1 MRNEFQYKVKE
12 FSSSVSQSL
21 LLEILA
27 LNQENTP
34 EVGSLASIKE
44 LQNSVT
50 QSSNN
55 YYISLNDT
63 VIAFMICFRE
73 RSNYHSDNYKF
84 FSKKENKFLY
94 VDRIAIKDTYRRKG
108 IAKNLYSII
117 EMQANVESIPLCCEV
132 NTIPLNEIS
141 IRFHQD
147 FGFSQVGENDF
158 IDHSVAYFQK

>member
-12 FSSSVSQSL
+12 FSSSVSQAL
-21 LLEILA
+21 LLQIFA

-34 EVGSLASIKE
+34 EVGSLASTKE
-44 LQNSVT
+44 LQNLVT

-73 RSNYHSDNYKF
+73 RSSYHSDNYKF

-117 EMQANVESIPLCCEV
+117 EMQANAESIPLCCEV
-132 NTIPLNEIS
+132 NKIPLNEIS
-141 IRFHQD
+141 IKFHQD

>member
-12 FSSSVSQSL
+12 FSSSDSQAL
-21 LLEILA
+21 LLEILT

-34 EVGSLASIKE
+34 EVGILASIKE
-44 LQNSVT
+44 LRNLVT

-73 RSNYHSDNYKF
+73 RSSYHSDNYKF

-117 EMQANVESIPLCCEV
+117 EMQANATSIPLCCEV

-141 IRFHQD
+141 IKFHQD

>member
-12 FSSSVSQSL
+12 FSSSVSQAL

-34 EVGSLASIKE
+34 EVGSLGSIKE
-44 LQNSVT
+44 LQNLVT

-73 RSNYHSDNYKF
+73 RSSYHSDNYKF

-94 VDRIAIKDTYRRKG
+94 VDRIAIKDTHRRKG

-117 EMQANVESIPLCCEV
+117 EMQANAESIPLCCEV

-141 IRFHQD
+141 IKFHQD
-147 FGFSQVGENDF
+147 FGFSQVGKNDF

>member
-12 FSSSVSQSL
+12 FSSSVNQAL
-21 LLEILA
+21 LLEIFA

-44 LQNSVT
+44 LQNLVT

>member
-12 FSSSVSQSL
+12 FSSSVSQAL

-34 EVGSLASIKE
+34 EVGSLGSIKE
-44 LQNSVT
+44 LQNLVT

-73 RSNYHSDNYKF
+73 RSSYHSDNYKF

-117 EMQANVESIPLCCEV
+117 EMQANAESIPLCCEV
-132 NTIPLNEIS
+132 NTIPLNAIS
-141 IRFHQD
+141 IKFHQD
-147 FGFSQVGENDF
+147 FGFSQVGKNDF

>member
-44 LQNSVT
+44 LQNLVT

-73 RSNYHSDNYKF
+73 RSSYHSVNYKF

-108 IAKNLYSII
+108 ICLLYTSP
-117 EMQANVESIPLCCEV
+117 SP
-132 NTIPLNEIS
+132 
-141 IRFHQD
+141 RD
-147 FGFSQVGENDF
+147 
-158 IDHSVAYFQK
+158 

>member
-12 FSSSVSQSL
+12 FSSSVSQAL

-44 LQNSVT
+44 LQNLVT

-73 RSNYHSDNYKF
+73 RSSYHSVNYKF

-117 EMQANVESIPLCCEV
+117 EMQANAESIPLCCEV
-132 NTIPLNEIS
+132 NKIPLNEIS
-141 IRFHQD
+141 IKFHQD

>member
-12 FSSSVSQSL
+12 FSSSVSQAL

-44 LQNSVT
+44 LQNLVT

-73 RSNYHSDNYKF
+73 RSSYHSDNYKF

-94 VDRIAIKDTYRRKG
+94 VDRIAIKDSYRRKG

-117 EMQANVESIPLCCEV
+117 EMQANAESIPLCCEV

-141 IRFHQD
+141 IKFHQN

>member
-12 FSSSVSQSL
+12 FSSSVSQAL
-21 LLEILA
+21 LLEIHA

-44 LQNSVT
+44 LQNLVT

>member
-12 FSSSVSQSL
+12 FSSSVNQAL
-21 LLEILA
+21 LLEIFA

-44 LQNSVT
+44 LQNLVT

-55 YYISLNDT
+55 YYISLNNT

>member
-12 FSSSVSQSL
+12 FSSSVSQAL
-21 LLEILA
+21 LLEIFA

-44 LQNSVT
+44 LQNLVT

-117 EMQANVESIPLCCEV
+117 EMQANTESIPLCCEV

-141 IRFHQD
+141 IKFHQD

>member
-1 MRNEFQYKVKE
+1 MRNKFQYKIKE
-12 FSSSVSQSL
+12 FSSSVSQAL

-34 EVGSLASIKE
+34 EVGSLASTKE
-44 LQNSVT
+44 LQNLVT

-55 YYISLNDT
+55 YYISVNDT

-73 RSNYHSDNYKF
+73 RSSYHSDNYKF

-117 EMQANVESIPLCCEV
+117 EMQANAASIPLCCEV

-141 IRFHQD
+141 IKFHQD

-158 IDHSVAYFQK
+158 IDHSVAYFRK